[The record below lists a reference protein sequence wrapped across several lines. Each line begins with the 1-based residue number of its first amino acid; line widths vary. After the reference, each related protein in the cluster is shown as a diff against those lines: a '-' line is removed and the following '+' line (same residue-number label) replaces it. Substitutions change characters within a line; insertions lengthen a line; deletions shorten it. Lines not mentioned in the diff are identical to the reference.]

1 MLLCILQSRLVEGK
15 VLLVWR
21 LRFWN
26 MLAKFG
32 AYFLNLIFAS
42 KPLALAILSEYHD
55 FYKQKAYFWVIKGF
69 AWTSLVFSQ
78 TLAPKIVISDI
89 GSIKPLHEY
98 MNFILNETEF
108 GNLNILSVATVKTTS
123 ISMQNN

>member
-1 MLLCILQSRLVEGK
+1 MLLSILQSSMVEGK

-26 MLAKFG
+26 MFAKIG

-69 AWTSLVFSQ
+69 V
-78 TLAPKIVISDI
+78 
-89 GSIKPLHEY
+89 
-98 MNFILNETEF
+98 
-108 GNLNILSVATVKTTS
+108 
-123 ISMQNN
+123 